1 MSAALSPSAA
11 SALLRVSSCVCC
23 ATLPA
28 AVEVDAESEAESA
41 DELDEDV
48 EVEASAVDAVDAADA
63 VDAVAAPCDCELEEL
78 CASAD
83 PPDREALPLPV

>member
-1 MSAALSPSAA
+1 MSAAVSPSAA

-28 AVEVDAESEAESA
+28 AVEGAAESEVASA
-41 DELDEDV
+41 DEVDEDV
-48 EVEASAVDAVDAADA
+48 VVEAFAVDAI
-63 VDAVAAPCDCELEEL
+63 DAVAPPCDPELEEL

-83 PPDREALPLPV
+83 PPEREALPLPA

>member
-41 DELDEDV
+41 DEVDEDV
-48 EVEASAVDAVDAADA
+48 ELEASAVDAVDA
-63 VDAVAAPCDCELEEL
+63 VAPPCDCELEEL